1 MKNLT
6 LDWTS
11 NCVAENGVTIS
22 VNGVDQPETEIEQ
35 IDVAKTVVT
44 VEPCVPLEIIVKIKL
59 KTTQGRPYY
68 MIIFIV
74 LFYFYSVALAGA
86 KPIMKNQM
94 SLSAE
99 DLKNRSEIF
108 SQKFTYSK
116 ETVEIC
122 LVL

>member
-1 MKNLT
+1 MVRRTQIRVKWVRQFYKKNLT

-22 VNGVDQPETEIEQ
+22 VNGVDKLETEIEQ

-59 KTTQGRPYY
+59 KSTQGRPDY

-74 LFYFYSVALAGA
+74 F
-86 KPIMKNQM
+86 
-94 SLSAE
+94 
-99 DLKNRSEIF
+99 LKNFIPLR
-108 SQKFTYSK
+108 
-116 ETVEIC
+116 
-122 LVL
+122 

>member
-1 MKNLT
+1 MSQSILLKNLT

-59 KTTQGRPYY
+59 KTTQGRTTDYRL
-68 MIIFIV
+68 IIV
-74 LFYFYSVALAGA
+74 
-86 KPIMKNQM
+86 
-94 SLSAE
+94 
-99 DLKNRSEIF
+99 RS
-108 SQKFTYSK
+108 S
-116 ETVEIC
+116 
-122 LVL
+122 